1 MSRIRSVSLVAVA
14 ALLGAFLAPIV
25 WAAPANAATLTPSG
39 LDTGFQLD
47 GDKTG
52 GTLPNTFDWDSFL
65 TPPQPNGGYTFT
77 PTGPYTTADGNPSTG
92 IIDATFDWDNGS
104 LAGSCSS
111 TGTDATGAPGTQTPN
126 TIPWAPGPSNVND
139 KGDLCSTASAYE
151 VVTSPDGIRHLVLY
165 NYWTR
170 LVGNGSLSVLQLL
183 EGPALGRCDDILV
196 VFDYNSSGSTVT
208 VQFRRW
214 APVLGDACANPNA
227 AGAWLPT
234 GDPID
239 FAWAVGVRTEGPLP
253 VGNQPQATF
262 GEFGVDLTAAG
273 LFSPQECTT
282 FRVSTMLT
290 RTGADFGAQT
300 QDYYV
305 PDANALTV
313 ANCGTLSVTKETLPA
328 GIDSADRFDTLIDR
342 TGGGIVLPATDATEI
357 ADDIGIGETNTY
369 EGVLAATDYQLV
381 ETVSGPWA
389 MQSMLCATVQPGTS
403 QAIEFILDDPSDV
416 FTVYPS
422 TITTCR
428 IVNATSTVTV
438 TKQTLPDGAV
448 QAFAFDIGGQPASL
462 SDGQSATFAFTPG
475 AQVDI
480 SETVPA
486 GWLDT
491 ADITCTDPGAIID
504 EAGPSATV
512 TTVAG
517 QDVACTFTNTQLSTI
532 RIAKELF
539 DPAGGGVFDFTG
551 DWTTGDPLLPA
562 DGSFSIDAATG
573 DGVDYFQTFSGVEP
587 GDYSVT
593 ELPDADTLLVT
604 LLCTIG
610 GQDVF
615 FEDTPTA
622 DFTLAPGETVT
633 CYYTNAVPGQI
644 FVLKETVP
652 FEYDQD
658 FAFEFESEADPT
670 VPFTLNAGVQDEATW
685 ASDPLPGGTYTIT
698 ELGGVTDWALS
709 DITCSVP
716 GGSYTPDLDAGTAV
730 VELPDTGIASCRF
743 TNTAT
748 PGEATVT
755 KTATAVA
762 EGFDWSFDF
771 DLVNDD
777 TGEVQTLAVDT
788 ANPAATFG
796 DLMPGVNYTLREV
809 PEEGWTSTLSCTGL
823 DDLEPD
829 AAGWQ
834 FVGPPAFDLQCTA
847 ENTAAPAD
855 ITITKSV
862 TTVAD
867 TLDWGFDFTLDPAD
881 GVTPGATQTVTGTGP
896 TSGSATWQ
904 GLLPGVTYTLVETDE
919 EGWIEG
925 QVQCPASVP
934 PDLDPAAP
942 GFQFEAE
949 PGLSLACTV
958 SNTPEPIDL
967 TITKTALGGDGTFQ
981 FVLTPVDPVGEAMV
995 GSTATSAGT
1004 GVAVFT
1010 GLVAGTTYR
1019 LEELEFANWISG
1031 ELICQVARSGG
1042 VIDDLALTGFTVMAG
1057 DNVTCTITNAAVG
1070 TIVIAKNV
1078 DGDDGTFSFTGDW
1091 AEPAEFTIETTEG
1104 GGSAV
1109 FPGIAPGMYTVEELP
1124 SPGYENTDL
1133 VCVDGDDG
1141 GTASSDDGLVGTI
1154 ELDPGETVVCT
1165 YTNAQWGSIVIDK
1178 TTSPAGSP
1186 QSFDFEWGPDG
1197 EAFSLTD
1204 EADPYSTGLVPPGTY
1219 TVTESSEHPRWRLTG
1234 LECVGAEVE
1243 PVVDGRS
1250 VEVVVPLATTVFCTF
1265 ENTELTGVLVQKD
1278 LIGDPV
1284 FDGGGNVTV
1293 RYGIT
1298 VTNTSALEQPY
1309 DLRDRIRFGGGIT
1322 ITSASVVSADGV
1334 GVNPAWDGRNDV
1346 LVTTAALVGPSAVHT
1361 YTVTVVAHVPSSI
1374 TLEQADCAVASA
1386 DEGSGLLNTATI
1398 SFWNGEASDEDDAC
1412 ASLPVS
1418 VPGAL
1423 SSTGASLTA
1432 LWLGLL
1438 LMLGGAAALVVRRT
1452 RFQRR

>member
-1 MSRIRSVSLVAVA
+1 MSRTRAVSLAAVA

-25 WAAPANAATLTPSG
+25 VAGPANAATLTPSG

-52 GTLPNTFDWDSFL
+52 GTPPNTFDWDSFL
-65 TPPQPNGGYTFT
+65 TPPQPDGDFTFT
-77 PTGPYTTADGNPSTG
+77 PTGAYTTADGYPSTG
-92 IIDATFDWDNGS
+92 ILDATFDWDNGS
-104 LAGSCSS
+104 LAASCSA
-111 TGTDATGAPGTQTPN
+111 TGTDATGAPGSQTPN

-196 VFDYNSSGSTVT
+196 VFDYDSSGSNVT

-214 APVLGDACANPNA
+214 ATVGDCANPNS
-227 AGAWLPT
+227 AGTWIPS

-305 PDANALTV
+305 PDADALTV
-313 ANCGTLSVTKETLPA
+313 ANCGTLSVTKDTLPA
-328 GIDSADRFDTLIDR
+328 GIDSDDRFDTLIDR

-369 EGVLAATDYQLV
+369 EGVLAADDYQLV

-389 MQSMLCATVQPGTS
+389 MQSMRCATVQPGTS
-403 QAIEFILDDPSDV
+403 QAIEFVLDDPSDV

-438 TKQTLPDGAV
+438 TKQTLPDGAA
-448 QAFAFDIGGQPASL
+448 QAFAFDIGGQSASL
-462 SDGQSATFAFTPG
+462 SDGQSATFAFAPG
-475 AQVDI
+475 TEVDI
-480 SETVPA
+480 SEVVPD
-486 GWLDT
+486 GWLDS
-491 ADITCTDPGAIID
+491 AEITCNAPGAIVD
-504 EAGPSATV
+504 ETVPSATV

-517 QDVACTFTNTQLSTI
+517 LDVACTFTNTQLATI

-539 DPAGGGVFDFTG
+539 DPAGGGTFDFTG

-573 DGVDYFQTFSGVEP
+573 DGVDYFATFTGVEP

-604 LLCTIG
+604 LLCTID

-622 DFTLAPGETVT
+622 DFTLAPGATVT

-658 FAFEFESEADPT
+658 FAFEFESEGDPT
-670 VPFTLNAGVQDEATW
+670 VPFTLNAGVQDQATW
-685 ASDPLPGGTYTIT
+685 ASDPLPGGTYTVT
-698 ELGGVTDWALS
+698 ELGGVTDWALT
-709 DITCSVP
+709 DITCNVP
-716 GGSYTPDLDAGTAV
+716 GGSFTPNLDDGTAV
-730 VELPDTGIASCRF
+730 IELPDTGIAGCRF

-748 PGEATVT
+748 PGQATVT
-755 KTATAVA
+755 KTATGIAD
-762 EGFDWSFDF
+762 GFDWSFDF

-777 TGEVQTLAVDT
+777 TGEVQTLPVDT
-788 ANPAATFG
+788 ANPAATFS
-796 DLMPGVNYTLREV
+796 DLTPGVNYTLREV
-809 PEEGWTSTLSCTGL
+809 PAAGWTSTLACTGL
-823 DDLEPD
+823 DDLDP
-829 AAGWQ
+829 ATVGWQ
-834 FVGPPAFDLQCTA
+834 FVGPPAFDLECTA
-847 ENTAAPAD
+847 ENTATPGD
-855 ITITKSV
+855 VTITKSV
-862 TTVAD
+862 TRVAD
-867 TLDWGFDFTLDPAD
+867 TLDWGFEFTLDPAD

-896 TSGSATWQ
+896 TTGSATWQ
-904 GLLPGVTYTLVETDE
+904 GLLPGVTYTLVETDAD
-919 EGWIEG
+919 GWIEG
-925 QVQCPASVP
+925 QIQCQAGQLA
-934 PDLDPAAP
+934 DLDTAAA
-942 GFQFEAE
+942 GFQFVAQ

-981 FVLTPVDPVGEAMV
+981 FVLTPIDPVGEAMV
-995 GSTATSAGT
+995 GSTATSGGT
-1004 GVAVFT
+1004 GVATFT
-1010 GLVAGTTYR
+1010 DLVAGTTYR
-1019 LEELEFANWISG
+1019 LEELEFADWISG
-1031 ELICQVARSGG
+1031 ELVCDVTRAGG
-1042 VIDDLALTGFTVMAG
+1042 GIEDLVLTAFTVQAG
-1057 DNVTCTITNAAVG
+1057 DNVACSITNEAVG

-1078 DGDDGTFSFTGDW
+1078 EGDDGTFSFVGDW
-1091 AEPAEFTIETTEG
+1091 AEPPDFSIETTG
-1104 GGSAV
+1104 GSGSAV
-1109 FPGIAPGMYTVEELP
+1109 FPLIAPGTYTVEELAQA
-1124 SPGYENTDL
+1124 GYENTDL

-1141 GTASSDDGLVGTI
+1141 GTPSSDQGLVGTI

-1165 YTNAQWGSIVIDK
+1165 YTNAQWGSIVVDK
-1178 TTSPAGSP
+1178 TTVPAGSP

-1219 TVTESSEHPRWRLTG
+1219 TVTETSEHLRWRLTG

-1243 PVVDGRS
+1243 PIVDGRS

-1265 ENTELTGVLVQKD
+1265 ENTELTGVTVQKD
-1278 LIGDPV
+1278 LIGAPV
-1284 FDGGGNVTV
+1284 LDGSGNVTV
-1293 RYGIT
+1293 RYGLT
-1298 VTNTSALEQPY
+1298 VTNTSTFEQPY
-1309 DLRDRIRFGGGIT
+1309 DLRDRIRFGGAIT
-1322 ITSASVVSADGV
+1322 IQSTTVASADGV
-1334 GVNPAWDGRNDV
+1334 VVNSGWDGRNDV
-1346 LVTTAALVGPSAVHT
+1346 LVAAAALLGPSAVHT
-1361 YTVTVVAHVPSSI
+1361 YTVTVVAHVPPNL
-1374 TLEQADCAVASA
+1374 TLEQADCAVASGQ
-1386 DEGSGLLNTATI
+1386 ENSGFLNTATI
-1398 SFWNGEASDEDDAC
+1398 SFWDGEGSDEDDAC
-1412 ASLPVS
+1412 ASVPVA
-1418 VPGAL
+1418 VPTVL
-1423 SSTGASLTA
+1423 SSTGVSLTA
-1432 LWLGLL
+1432 LWVGLL
-1438 LMLGGAAALVVRRT
+1438 LMLGGAAALLARRA
-1452 RFQRR
+1452 RSQRR